1 MGAISRR
8 CVSRVAEARGITASA
23 DMDTAGKTL
32 SRVMPQQRVRLIV
45 ALTAIILCG
54 VLHADTEVDE
64 IVNESPFLE
73 LAQQPAMGDMAQK
86 FQRELNSRLH
96 KAELYMASSAH
107 QDVPAAPIQGAPV
120 PKMPVVEEAEPNDA
134 EMVEVLDGKNIERKI
149 AREALRARKFLAR
162 QQQTTSAVQQTT
174 SAASADQGFAK
185 EVQRWDASTA
195 QSSPPV
201 VKSTAQPVQ
210 SGEMVSTAQPTVK
223 AESKKDFTKS
233 LGDAA
238 AAAHKKSRSKGQGK
252 PKHSWQKTE
261 VPIKD
266 QGHRASQLHMM
277 KQAQKEMTESFPHH
291 MPREDLYHPAAAKA
305 ATYSSAALKKYNK
318 QLGAAA
324 AEAHKEYDEEKGKH
338 VHEKNGKKPAK
349 SGKKSK
355 HKSSQ

>member
-174 SAASADQGFAK
+174 SVASADQGFAK

-252 PKHSWQKTE
+252 PKHSWQKNRGANQGSGTPRQPTPHDETGTE
-261 VPIKD
+261 RNDRVVP
-266 QGHRASQLHMM
+266 ASH
-277 KQAQKEMTESFPHH
+277 
-291 MPREDLYHPAAAKA
+291 
-305 ATYSSAALKKYNK
+305 ATRRPLPSR
-318 QLGAAA
+318 
-324 AEAHKEYDEEKGKH
+324 
-338 VHEKNGKKPAK
+338 
-349 SGKKSK
+349 
-355 HKSSQ
+355 SSQGCHIQ